1 MADMKDVI
9 NTVTTV
15 DIQMLDANRENATLI
30 KLDNPK
36 NDITREQVSNAMQ
49 TAFANEW
56 FLCSKGGIA
65 KYLGDVIV
73 NQSIKRTLEG
83 ADYYVTPSQLTLSY
97 SGESDMVPD
106 GTIEVSGA
114 TIQGYNFPSYDSRVI
129 IPTGIIQNN
138 GLRISISVKPGAQQ
152 DQSQRPPAYN
162 FNIALVINGEVT
174 TVPVTVPAP

>member
-97 SGESDMVPD
+97 DDSSDLSAG
-106 GTIEVSGA
+106 GTISVSGA
-114 TIQGYNFPSYDSRVI
+114 NIQGYNFVKPEGVGYRY
-129 IPTGIIQNN
+129 TGTITDN
-138 GLRISISVKPGAQQ
+138 GLTFKVVITNGI
-152 DQSQRPPAYN
+152 DQSQRPPAGT
-162 FNIALVINGEVT
+162 FDVELVINGEIT